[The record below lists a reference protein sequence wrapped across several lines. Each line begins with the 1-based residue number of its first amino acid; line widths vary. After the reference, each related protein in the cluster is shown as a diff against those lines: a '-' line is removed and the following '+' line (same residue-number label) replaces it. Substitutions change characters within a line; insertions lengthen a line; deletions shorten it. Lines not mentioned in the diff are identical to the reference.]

1 MLLYVFSGFAQVMS
15 AISTSF
21 PSILSVTVAFAR
33 GSNVFPSRIEPWIIG
48 KLKTGFSLASTMHS
62 VLAEEWNGLFVEL
75 IILIPSIPRAS
86 ISAFI

>member
-1 MLLYVFSGFAQVMS
+1 M
-15 AISTSF
+15 
-21 PSILSVTVAFAR
+21 
-33 GSNVFPSRIEPWIIG
+33 FPSRIEPWIIG

-86 ISAFI
+86 IFYLCILQNIARMNNSTAAYNVSWSNTV